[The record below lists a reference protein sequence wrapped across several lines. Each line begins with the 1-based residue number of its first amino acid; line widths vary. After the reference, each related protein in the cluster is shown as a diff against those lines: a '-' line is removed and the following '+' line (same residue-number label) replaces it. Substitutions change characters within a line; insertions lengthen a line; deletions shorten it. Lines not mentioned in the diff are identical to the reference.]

1 MMSQTAILQTIE
13 DGVATLTFNRPE
25 RHNAFDDALIAE
37 LHEKLEALAAE
48 QQLRALVLTGAGDS
62 FSAGADLNWMRRM
75 ADNEEAANR
84 EDALRLAAMFRALDG
99 FPRPVVAK
107 VNGHAFGGG
116 FGLVACADIVVA
128 ESAAMFGLTEVKLGL
143 IPATIAPYVVRRI
156 GDSQTRRLALTGMRI
171 DADEARRIGLV
182 HELGASHELDARLNN
197 YLERVRKAGP
207 QAVMECKALLRQ
219 VRHYDGSDPEREDRE
234 TSEWIARVRVSEE
247 GQHGLRAFLEKKAPE
262 WK

>member
-1 MMSQTAILQTIE
+1 MSEPAIVQEIG

-37 LHEKLEALAAE
+37 LHQKLQALAE
-48 QQLRALVLTGAGDS
+48 KKTLRALVLSGTGES

-75 ADNEEAANR
+75 ADNDEAENR
-84 EDALRLAAMFRALDG
+84 ADAMRLAGMFRALDD
-99 FPRPVVAK
+99 FPRPVIAK

-116 FGLVACADIVVA
+116 FGLIACADIVLA
-128 ESAAMFGLTEVKLGL
+128 EYAALFGLTEVRLGL

-182 HELGASHELDARLNN
+182 HDLGAAHELDAKLND
-197 YLERVRKAGP
+197 YLKLIRKAGP
-207 QAVMECKALLRQ
+207 QAVSECKALLRQ
-219 VRHYDGSDPEREDRE
+219 VRGYDGSDPQAEDRA

-247 GQHGLRAFLEKKAPE
+247 GQQGLRAFLEKKAPE
-262 WK
+262 WQ